1 MLRPLLSI
9 PPIHF
14 FTHSSSLFLV
24 PPGSSF
30 SFFPPSFYYQLC
42 LSAPLYCRPLS
53 MPLSVSSTLCLL
65 CCFVL
70 SDCIADFGPFL
81 PSYWL
86 LRPVHPTSFSFPLL
100 PSILSFPFLSFVTTH
115 TQTHLPP
122 CMVFYVLWGVVTEHC
137 NTLFSPF
144 ALSIS
149 FSVPTKFKK
158 KKSSIITVVTNR
170 FSPPTSPLCHMTSH
184 PAGHYGQSTS

>member
-24 PPGSSF
+24 PPASSF

-100 PSILSFPFLSFVTTH
+100 PSSSP
-115 TQTHLPP
+115 
-122 CMVFYVLWGVVTEHC
+122 
-137 NTLFSPF
+137 SPF
-144 ALSIS
+144 CPLLPHIHKLICPLVWS
-149 FSVPTKFKK
+149 FM
-158 KKSSIITVVTNR
+158 
-170 FSPPTSPLCHMTSH
+170 FSGELWQNTAILFFPLLLFPSPFQSPLNLKRKKVPLSLW
-184 PAGHYGQSTS
+184 

>member
-1 MLRPLLSI
+1 MLRPLLPI

-86 LRPVHPTSFSFPLL
+86 LRPVHPHLLQFPHSPLHPLLPLFVLCYRTYTNAFAPLYGLFCSLGSCDRTLQYSFFPLL
-100 PSILSFPFLSFVTTH
+100 LFP
-115 TQTHLPP
+115 
-122 CMVFYVLWGVVTEHC
+122 
-137 NTLFSPF
+137 SPF
-144 ALSIS
+144 Q
-149 FSVPTKFKK
+149 
-158 KKSSIITVVTNR
+158 
-170 FSPPTSPLCHMTSH
+170 SPLNLKRKKVPLSLW
-184 PAGHYGQSTS
+184 